1 MVISIF
7 KLPEEGKT
15 WAEQKTGDICDCIFL
30 EYEKFFNG
38 VGTFTAEL
46 PVSTRFRDKLEVNS
60 VLMLDSGDA
69 IIVKNIKTTLDKITL
84 TGYDLN
90 GLLCDRLTLTD
101 KEDGC
106 DTQAGASETI
116 IKHFVSAN
124 LVNCE
129 LDPNRNLP
137 RFGIAEDKGR
147 GLPSDNAMPRL
158 QNVQELVTEICGAA
172 KLGWRISVDGSAG
185 NDKPIFVFDVAEQ
198 VDRSV
203 NQSERNRVIFSAQ
216 MHNVST
222 MTREV
227 GVTAAKNALFLDI
240 DGTVVQYPKAADEG
254 VEVKRAVA
262 VGYDRREEYCS
273 LTTDSLEEADYTAE
287 AEQNMSDR
295 MNETDSLI
303 IDAGNPLDYGRLY
316 DVGTIVTAYDR
327 NRNVQLD
334 SVISAAAI
342 RRSGSEY
349 SVKLTLGESKPKL
362 LDGYQKKSEATQ
374 KTVRNEGGKN
384 VSAAGVL
391 TEYEYLTD
399 LSVKYNGVTY
409 TAEKDEVTGLISRIS
424 DSSGNEFEPKI
435 NSGITDVSLHN
446 AVFWAVAMHSGLG
459 ATLTFDKT
467 GIVGLF
473 LPETRNI
480 SNSRWDNA
488 INGGNAI
495 MLTGGSAN
503 DNAVHFE
510 VGEYGSFTVDEPNT
524 VYVIAKMKHKPA
536 TMLPS
541 ESAVWYPVIAK
552 HLSYDR
558 INYGF
563 DLFSEYT
570 GDEISYLAFSAL
582 ANDILTKTNSDEYHV
597 CCYTRTDNKAYFY
610 VDAKCVGSASGVYR
624 GYYGGDMLINMSN
637 RAGRIP
643 DNNNVTK
650 ADIIMC
656 AFGAAYHSPG
666 IVANNMK
673 YLAKKYLGVSE

>member
-7 KLPEEGKT
+7 KLPEDGKT
-15 WAEQKTGDICDCIFL
+15 WAEQKTGDICDCISL

-60 VLMLDSGDA
+60 VLMIDSGDA
-69 IIVKNIKTTLDKITL
+69 LIVKNIKTTLDKITL

-101 KEDGC
+101 KEDGY

-124 LVNCE
+124 LVSCE

-172 KLGWRISVDGSAG
+172 KLGWRISVDGNAG

-254 VEVKRAVA
+254 AEVKRAVA

-273 LTTDSLEEADYTAE
+273 LTTDSLEESDYTAE

-362 LDGYQKKSEATQ
+362 LDGYQKKNEATQ
-374 KTVRNEGGKN
+374 KTVRNERGKN
-384 VSAAGVL
+384 VSTAGVL
-391 TEYEYLTD
+391 TEYQYLTD
-399 LSVKYNGVTY
+399 ASVKFNGTTY
-409 TAEKDEVTGLISRIS
+409 TIEKDADTGLISKIS
-424 DSSGNEFEPKI
+424 DSYNHEFKPSI
-435 NSGITDVSLHN
+435 SPGITDVALHN
-446 AVFWAVAMHSGLG
+446 AVFWALAMCRGLG
-459 ATLTFDKT
+459 EIPQKTLFDGT
-467 GIVGLF
+467 GGAWSYLGGLTGFRRIAGNQPYSGIGSEAYTSGAKVLRLSKSFGLADSEDNYTDAIIIRSNEQINLSGYSKLRILAFAFTNYVGL
-473 LPETRNI
+473 
-480 SNSRWDNA
+480 D
-488 INGGNAI
+488 GK
-495 MLTGGSAN
+495 
-503 DNAVHFE
+503 VYFE
-510 VGEYGSFTVDEPNT
+510 VGEPG
-524 VYVIAKMKHKPA
+524 A
-536 TMLPS
+536 
-541 ESAVWYPVIAK
+541 AVPGKA
-552 HLSYDR
+552 YD
-558 INYGF
+558 
-563 DLFSEYT
+563 
-570 GDEISYLAFSAL
+570 FSAWKL
-582 ANDILTKTNSDEYHV
+582 
-597 CCYTRTDNKAYFY
+597 
-610 VDAKCVGSASGVYR
+610 VGSCDGFSTNYSEPGVPKWYEVDVSAL
-624 GYYGGDMLINMSN
+624 GGNQYLNFGIYHGSQVYAYTSYFDIHKIILI
-637 RAGRIP
+637 P
-643 DNNNVTK
+643 
-650 ADIIMC
+650 
-656 AFGAAYHSPG
+656 
-666 IVANNMK
+666 
-673 YLAKKYLGVSE
+673 

>member
-15 WAEQKTGDICDCIFL
+15 WAEQKTGDICDCISL

-69 IIVKNIKTTLDKITL
+69 LIVKNIKTTLDKITL

-116 IKHFVSAN
+116 IKHFVSVN

-147 GLPSDNAMPRL
+147 GLPGDNAMPRL

-172 KLGWRISVDGSAG
+172 KLGWRISVDGNAG

-198 VDRSV
+198 TDRSV

-254 VEVKRAVA
+254 TEVRRAVA

-362 LDGYQKKSEATQ
+362 LDQYQKKGEVTQ

-391 TEYEYLTD
+391 TEYQYLTD
-399 LSVKYNGVTY
+399 TSVKFNGTTY
-409 TAEKDEVTGLISRIS
+409 TVEKDAETGLISKIS
-424 DSSGNEFEPKI
+424 DSAGNEFEPEI
-435 NSGITDVSLHN
+435 SAGITDVAMHN
-446 AVFWAVAMHSGLG
+446 AVFWAVAMCRGISKTAFIMDGIFGMFTPDTRDIANLRWRNSVAGNNDIILAGGL
-459 ATLTFDKT
+459 
-467 GIVGLF
+467 
-473 LPETRNI
+473 E
-480 SNSRWDNA
+480 
-488 INGGNAI
+488 NGE
-495 MLTGGSAN
+495 
-503 DNAVHFE
+503 AVHFTANQ
-510 VGEYGSFTVDEPNT
+510 YGTLTCTEPNT
-524 VYVIAKMKHKPA
+524 VYAIVK
-536 TMLPS
+536 S
-541 ESAVWYPVIAK
+541 EKSEAINCIITKKLTVLNGSV
-552 HLSYDR
+552 
-558 INYGF
+558 NYGF
-563 DLFSEYT
+563 NLLQY
-570 GDEISYLAFSAL
+570 GGQMYFSA
-582 ANDILTKTNSDEYHV
+582 AKYDIRQPEASALTNDEYHV
-597 CCYTRTDNKAYFY
+597 YCYTRNGNTAKFY
-610 VDAKCVGSASGVYR
+610 ADGVLIGSLENCNTGR
-624 GYYGGDMLINMSN
+624 YGGQMYL
-637 RAGRIP
+637 
-643 DNNNVTK
+643 NNEYFGSTRLDDPT
-650 ADIIMC
+650 ACDFTMC
-656 AFGAAYHSPG
+656 AFGSQYHDEATVRSNTAYL
-666 IVANNMK
+666 M
-673 YLAKKYLGVSE
+673 KKYKIGGNT

>member
-7 KLPEEGKT
+7 KLPEDGKT
-15 WAEQKTGDICDCIFL
+15 WAEQKTGDICDCISL

-60 VLMLDSGDA
+60 VLMIDSGDA
-69 IIVKNIKTTLDKITL
+69 LIVKNIKTTLDKITL

-101 KEDGC
+101 KEDGY

-124 LVNCE
+124 LVSCE

-172 KLGWRISVDGSAG
+172 KLGWRISVGGSAG

-227 GVTAAKNALFLDI
+227 GITAAKNALFLDI

-254 VEVKRAVA
+254 AEVRRAVA

-273 LTTDSLEEADYTAE
+273 LTTDSLEESDYTAE

-295 MNETDSLI
+295 MSETDSLI

-362 LDGYQKKSEATQ
+362 LDGYQKKNEATQ
-374 KTVRNEGGKN
+374 KTVRNESGKN

-391 TEYEYLTD
+391 TEYQYLTD
-399 LSVKYNGVTY
+399 ASVKFNGTTY
-409 TAEKDEVTGLISRIS
+409 TVEKDADTGLISKIS
-424 DSSGNEFEPKI
+424 DSYNHEFKPSI
-435 NSGITDVSLHN
+435 SPGITDVALHN
-446 AVFWAVAMHSGLG
+446 AVFWALAMCRGLG
-459 ATLTFDKT
+459 EIPQKTLFDGSGGAWSYLGGLT
-467 GIVGLF
+467 GFRRIAGNQPYSGIGSEAYTSGAKVLRLSKAYRLEDSEDNYTDAIIIRSNEQINLSGYSKLRILAFAFTNYVGL
-473 LPETRNI
+473 
-480 SNSRWDNA
+480 D
-488 INGGNAI
+488 GK
-495 MLTGGSAN
+495 
-503 DNAVHFE
+503 VYFE
-510 VGEYGSFTVDEPNT
+510 VGEPG
-524 VYVIAKMKHKPA
+524 A
-536 TMLPS
+536 
-541 ESAVWYPVIAK
+541 AVPGKA
-552 HLSYDR
+552 YD
-558 INYGF
+558 
-563 DLFSEYT
+563 
-570 GDEISYLAFSAL
+570 FSAWKL
-582 ANDILTKTNSDEYHV
+582 
-597 CCYTRTDNKAYFY
+597 
-610 VDAKCVGSASGVYR
+610 VGSCDGFSTNYSEPGVPKWYEVDVSAL
-624 GYYGGDMLINMSN
+624 GGNQYLNFGIYHGSQVYAYTSYFDIHKIILI
-637 RAGRIP
+637 P
-643 DNNNVTK
+643 
-650 ADIIMC
+650 
-656 AFGAAYHSPG
+656 
-666 IVANNMK
+666 
-673 YLAKKYLGVSE
+673 